1 MPLPPTLPAE
11 TLPDTAS
18 LADHPT
24 TDNRA
29 KTFSGLDSQ
38 RRQRQGQP
46 RAAESADSGRTVP
59 AETINAT
66 FKPF

>member
-1 MPLPPTLPAE
+1 
-11 TLPDTAS
+11 

-24 TDNRA
+24 SDNRA

-46 RAAESADSGRTVP
+46 RAAESADSTGRDHQC
-59 AETINAT
+59 NL
-66 FKPF
+66 